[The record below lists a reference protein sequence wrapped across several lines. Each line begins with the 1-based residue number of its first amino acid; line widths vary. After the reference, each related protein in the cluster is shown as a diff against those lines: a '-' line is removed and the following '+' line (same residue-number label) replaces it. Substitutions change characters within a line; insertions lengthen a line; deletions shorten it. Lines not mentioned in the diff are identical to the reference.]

1 MKTIRE
7 TLVALYYRP
16 QYLHPDDNQAD
27 LVCICESEYVARLH
41 IKSLMEEHP
50 DYYRD
55 GTRFYMNLVT
65 YVREAY

>member
-16 QYLHPDDNQAD
+16 QYDNEAD
-27 LVCICESEYVARLH
+27 LVCICESEYVARSH

-55 GTRFYMNLVT
+55 GTRFEMNLVI
-65 YVREAY
+65 YVRRAY